1 MSSSEDSAVSC
12 TDSEYE
18 MEAESDLD
26 RKASPPTSD
35 EATAFAD
42 DPLADAEWTAQ

>member
-18 MEAESDLD
+18 MELENDCILQM
-26 RKASPPTSD
+26 TH
-35 EATAFAD
+35 
-42 DPLADAEWTAQ
+42 